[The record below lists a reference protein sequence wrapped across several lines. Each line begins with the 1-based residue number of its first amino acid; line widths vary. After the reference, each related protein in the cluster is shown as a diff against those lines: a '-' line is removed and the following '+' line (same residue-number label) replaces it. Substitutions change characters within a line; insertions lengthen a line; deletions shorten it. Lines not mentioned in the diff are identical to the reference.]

1 MSVNGQYSEWFHV
14 QRFLLLLLI
23 CAEIM
28 SIMIRQSNSVQ
39 GIKIADEK
47 ILLSQF
53 ADDTAFFLNGTR
65 DCFCSCIRILQRFA
79 SVSCLQLNYD
89 KSTAVWIGPLRN
101 SKIKIMSELNF
112 TWNPATFKVLGVIFS
127 TYIQEI
133 VLLNY
138 ENKLVEMRKLLK
150 MLGQEDTLPH
160 SSKPQL

>member
-1 MSVNGQYSEWFHV
+1 
-14 QRFLLLLLI
+14 
-23 CAEIM
+23 
-28 SIMIRQSNSVQ
+28 
-39 GIKIADEK
+39 
-47 ILLSQF
+47 
-53 ADDTAFFLNGTR
+53 
-65 DCFCSCIRILQRFA
+65 
-79 SVSCLQLNYD
+79 
-89 KSTAVWIGPLRN
+89 
-101 SKIKIMSELNF
+101 MSELNF